1 MSIML
6 ILSFIFRCYEL
17 NSAPDCV
24 RPQPSED
31 FCHSRL
37 AGLTPSLFQFPLGLI
52 FSFFWSS
59 WHGVS
64 FRFSVTYCFTW
75 LGAYGSFIPFSISGF
90 GSRILSLVFTV
101 FLCICQRS
109 TVHCFD
115 IVLLILSSGSS
126 SLCLVQ

>member
-1 MSIML
+1 MSSTL
-6 ILSFIFRCYEL
+6 
-17 NSAPDCV
+17 
-24 RPQPSED
+24 
-31 FCHSRL
+31 RL
-37 AGLTPSLFQFPLGLI
+37 TVSDRSLLRISVIHAFPGLTPSLFQFPLGLI

-109 TVHCFD
+109 TVF
-115 IVLLILSSGSS
+115 
-126 SLCLVQ
+126 